1 VRKAPLAITICL
13 SVLCLGS
20 LGISLKPKLV
30 WNRTDSAP
38 RGLYCVNDADFV
50 VGDWVVLSPESG
62 PVLWIADHGFIG
74 PDWPVI
80 KRVAALKDAQIC
92 RQQETVSIDGKL
104 VAIAKSMTAAGV
116 ELPVW
121 QGCRTLGGDDVFL
134 LGDHE
139 NSLDGR
145 YFGAVHRQDLD
156 GRAHLVWS
164 WRGNDTSQRIDPD
177 ATE

>member
-1 VRKAPLAITICL
+1 MRQAPLAITICL

-38 RGLYCVNDADFV
+38 RGLYWVKDADIA
-50 VGDWVVLSPESG
+50 VGDWVVLSPESR

-104 VAIAKSMTAAGV
+104 VAIAKNMTAAGI

-121 QGCRTLGGDDVFL
+121 QGCGTLGGDEVFL
-134 LGDHE
+134 LGEHE

-145 YFGAVHRQDLD
+145 YFGAVHRRDLD
-156 GRAHLVWS
+156 GRAELVW
-164 WRGNDTSQRIDPD
+164 RRQGKDVGQRIDAD